1 MKRISVHN
9 RCKKHESRFLIMQ
22 KHLFLYAWIFGA
34 LILGILVCLGLI
46 AWMLFFRE
54 PLPAFHHGAQLV
66 KEVFFHAAV

>member
-1 MKRISVHN
+1 
-9 RCKKHESRFLIMQ
+9 MQ

-34 LILGILVCLGLI
+34 LTLGILVCLGLI